1 MLAVKRSPNRGGEL
15 LQACHRKTHIT
26 VVKPGHD
33 RRNRA
38 ICPVE
43 GNAERATVRV
53 LDVGMALAVT
63 STKQPNQWEQP
74 APKRVTGQGNG
85 DRVRG

>member
-1 MLAVKRSPNRGGEL
+1 MLGVKRSPNRGGEL
-15 LQACHRKTHIT
+15 LQACHRKAHIAAA
-26 VVKPGHD
+26 KLRYD
-33 RRNRA
+33 RGDRA
-38 ICPVE
+38 ISPLD

-53 LDVGMALAVT
+53 LDVGRALAVT